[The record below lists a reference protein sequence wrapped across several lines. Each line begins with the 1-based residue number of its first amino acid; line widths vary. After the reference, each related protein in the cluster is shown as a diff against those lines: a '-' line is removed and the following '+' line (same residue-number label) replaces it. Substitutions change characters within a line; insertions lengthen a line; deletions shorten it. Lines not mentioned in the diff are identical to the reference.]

1 MAFLNEF
8 PHVDANKLNLDWLL
22 EQYSTFDQRLQEVH
36 NHFDEVAEAM
46 ERSNEEYQQA
56 LTNAFNAFKQEVER
70 ESYTVERTLETIN
83 NNMTEY
89 VGEHMT
95 EWQIAS
101 SRASILL
108 NDYIGEYTVPNIQAT
123 GHDIV
128 LYDYFWATR
137 DPETNELFRNYG
149 NMEDLKVRITNDDEF
164 VIQITAPIATATCYV
179 HYSII

>member
-1 MAFLNEF
+1 MAYLNEF

-22 EQYSTFDQRLQEVH
+22 EQYATFDERLQEVQ

-70 ESYTVERTLETIN
+70 ESYTVERTLETIT

-89 VGEHMT
+89 VGEHMQ
-95 EWQIAS
+95 EWQVNAS
-101 SRASILL
+101 RL
-108 NDYIGEYTVPNIQAT
+108 TVPVSDYYGT
-123 GHDIV
+123 GVIPNVLANEHDIV
-128 LYDYFWATR
+128 ILDCFYAYRDNENVLWRYIQKMDVVNVYIDSDNHYHINVVPQIESAT
-137 DPETNELFRNYG
+137 F
-149 NMEDLKVRITNDDEF
+149 
-164 VIQITAPIATATCYV
+164 YV